1 MLKYFALLWCVSA
14 AVLNAQEYKA
24 VFDCSSDDA
33 RYIHSRI
40 SLVEKTLQLIEEQGG
55 KATFAITVHGGCFPI
70 VSRNYD
76 EFVANEDILYIQK
89 AQEAMKRLS
98 EEKNVEIVACAM
110 SLKANDV
117 DTREVLPFI
126 RLSKDSFI
134 DTIGYQNKGYAVMTF
149 K

>member
-1 MLKYFALLWCVSA
+1 MLKYLALLWCVST
-14 AVLNAQEYKA
+14 AVLNGQEYKA

-40 SLVEKTLQLIEEQGG
+40 SLIEKTLQLIEEQGD
-55 KATFAITVHGGCFPI
+55 KAIFAITVHGGCFPI
-70 VSRNYD
+70 VLGNYD
-76 EFVANEDILYIQK
+76 EFVASEDIQYIQK
-89 AQEAMKRLS
+89 AQETMKRLS

-117 DTREVLPFI
+117 DTKEVLPYI

-134 DTIGYQNKGYAVMTF
+134 DTIGYQNKGYGIMTF